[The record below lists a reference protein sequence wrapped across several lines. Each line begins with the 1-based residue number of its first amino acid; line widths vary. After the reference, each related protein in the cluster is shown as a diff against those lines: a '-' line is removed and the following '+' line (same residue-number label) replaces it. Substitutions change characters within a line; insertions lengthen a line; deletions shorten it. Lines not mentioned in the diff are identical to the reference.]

1 MKKTLDYLDEA
12 KNAKG
17 IKSDNA
23 FALSIGITRA
33 SMSSYK
39 LNKTI
44 MDDYTCIQIAGI
56 LGINPMEV
64 IAAAN
69 YEREKAGDK
78 KEFWLNFMM
87 QYTRSTAAGVILL
100 ITFVSCFTWSE
111 PARAENGKK
120 PTSNYSLLLLSEI
133 FKALSRR
140 LKKLLQVKNP
150 LSAGFFTPL
159 CLDQIIS

>member
-1 MKKTLDYLDEA
+1 MKTTLDYLEEA

-23 FALSIGITRA
+23 FALSIGITR
-33 SMSSYK
+33 SGMSGIR
-39 LNKTI
+39 NKKTT
-44 MDDYTCIQIAGI
+44 MDDYTCIQIAGM

-87 QYTRSTAAGVILL
+87 QYTRTTAAAVILL
-100 ITFVSCFTWSE
+100 STFVSCLSWSE
-111 PARAENGKK
+111 PAKAGENQEV
-120 PTSNYSLLLLSEI
+120 SSMNYYYQKFL
-133 FKALSRR
+133 R
-140 LKKLLQVKNP
+140 
-150 LSAGFFTPL
+150 
-159 CLDQIIS
+159 

>member
-1 MKKTLDYLDEA
+1 MKTTLDYLEEA

-23 FALSIGITRA
+23 FALSIGITR
-33 SMSSYK
+33 SGMSGIR
-39 LNKTI
+39 NKKTT
-44 MDDYTCIQIAGI
+44 MDDYTAIQIAGM

-69 YEREKAGDK
+69 YEREKAGEK

-100 ITFVSCFTWSE
+100 VTFVSCFTWSE
-111 PARAENGKK
+111 PARAENEIK
-120 PTSNYSLLLLSEI
+120 PVSHYSLLLLSEI
-133 FKALSRR
+133 L
-140 LKKLLQVKNP
+140 
-150 LSAGFFTPL
+150 
-159 CLDQIIS
+159 

>member
-1 MKKTLDYLDEA
+1 MKSTLEYLEEA

-23 FALSIGITRA
+23 FGLSIGITRA

-39 LNKTI
+39 MGRTT

-87 QYTRSTAAGVILL
+87 QYARTTAATVVLL
-100 ITFVSCFTWSE
+100 CTFASCLTYSE
-111 PARAENGKK
+111 PAKAENGKK
-120 PTSNYSLLLLSEI
+120 SNSHYSLLLLSEI
-133 FKALSRR
+133 LFLLLLGRKRQSKTSETR
-140 LKKLLQVKNP
+140 LG
-150 LSAGFFTPL
+150 GFFYVLP
-159 CLDQIIS
+159 S

>member
-1 MKKTLDYLDEA
+1 MKSTLEYLEEA
-12 KNAKG
+12 KTAKG

-23 FALSIGITRA
+23 FGLSIGITRA

-39 LNKTI
+39 MGRTT

-87 QYTRSTAAGVILL
+87 QYARTTAAAVVLL
-100 ITFVSCFTWSE
+100 CTFVSCFTWSE

-120 PTSNYSLLLLSEI
+120 STSHYSVLLLSEI
-133 FKALSRR
+133 LLLLLLGRKRQSKTKKTR
-140 LKKLLQVKNP
+140 LG
-150 LSAGFFTPL
+150 GFFYALP
-159 CLDQIIS
+159 S